1 MIKIASHDGANN
13 IVKAINKYLMKNLST
28 TKNIQ
33 MLFASL
39 HGRLFSMYDQ
49 HKPDYL
55 LWPVS
60 EYTQELQ
67 DFITEY
73 AVGIKIILIID
84 VVIPQEEL
92 NTFLNSRNNVVMIV
106 DDNLATEYRN
116 TILSY
121 GRMYD
126 DEVYQKSDFKRND
139 KIIALLSSDNDKNH
153 RMLDKI
159 IYPNNEHDHKIVVV
173 NNLEFDSPV
182 NVGIFNYYDLGFI
195 FKTFSGVLDID
206 HIFQLE
212 AQACGIKYFNIDD
225 GDILNAIDN
234 NKYHINIENI
244 SEHTYGH
251 FVENKLLPHLRKET

>member
-139 KIIALLSSDNDKNH
+139 KIIALLSSDNDK
-153 RMLDKI
+153 L
-159 IYPNNEHDHKIVVV
+159 
-173 NNLEFDSPV
+173 
-182 NVGIFNYYDLGFI
+182 
-195 FKTFSGVLDID
+195 
-206 HIFQLE
+206 
-212 AQACGIKYFNIDD
+212 
-225 GDILNAIDN
+225 
-234 NKYHINIENI
+234 
-244 SEHTYGH
+244 
-251 FVENKLLPHLRKET
+251 